1 MFFFSQFTK
10 VDAGYTSTDYVMSML
25 KSQAECKYLSITNA
39 DNVYGSEVVER
50 VLHWTPS
57 PGQLPPDMLLAPLDS
72 RNFAEHGTL
81 FLIFLSCLIVYVAR
95 FGVARN
101 AGTGKTQLYFKTH

>member
-1 MFFFSQFTK
+1 
-10 VDAGYTSTDYVMSML
+10 MSML
-25 KSQAECKYLSITNA
+25 KSQSDCKYLSITNA

-72 RNFAEHGTL
+72 RNFAEHGQ
-81 FLIFLSCLIVYVAR
+81 LSAYRLCRVSQLLADPSSFCY
-95 FGVARN
+95 FPSN
-101 AGTGKTQLYFKTH
+101 AQTTTSGTRAS